1 MANFFYHIK
10 KNNILIQKSL
20 YDICLISDT
29 VSLGTDDAYALPNIE
44 KGFANTMKY
53 TINFCMKHNM
63 KMIFS
68 WKRDKKKNPK
78 IFEKELIFYEKYLTN
93 NEFNY
98 LVSNSVEKDEFS
110 SYKAMFQSKVA
121 VATYSTMLR
130 EKLGVGGKILSC
142 NLTQTDIFDFPIDGI
157 CSIKNCNFQEFE
169 KRLLDIYSI
178 SKENYFSKLSKDKCY
193 TMEYDEKISTIEIL
207 KKKIDLLL
215 TNEPMKQKI

>member
-1 MANFFYHIK
+1 
-10 KNNILIQKSL
+10 
-20 YDICLISDT
+20 
-29 VSLGTDDAYALPNIE
+29 
-44 KGFANTMKY
+44 
-53 TINFCMKHNM
+53 M